1 MGFEFNNSTIKA
13 IVIGIIL
20 LWGWGI
26 IAYGVKDPKK
36 FLNKRYTIF
45 YKEFLGEESAIKFF
59 RFWGKLAFCAGIGML
74 ILALL
79 ISMKLI

>member
-1 MGFEFNNSTIKA
+1 MGTEFNDSAIGI

-20 LWGWGI
+20 LWGSGI
-26 IAYGVKDPKK
+26 IYYGAKDQKK

-45 YKEFLGEESAIKFF
+45 YKEFLGEESAMKFF
-59 RFWGKLAFCAGIGML
+59 QFLGKLYLFVGIGII